1 MVAPQKNVP
10 KNFVLK
16 KGSLVGDFSS
26 LIHKSPSRSAVKCVS
41 KGSILMLEAKDLC
54 SLVDTFPSI
63 LVFLHDKFLIF

>member
-16 KGSLVGDFSS
+16 KGSLVGDFPS
-26 LIHKSPSRSAVKCVS
+26 LIHKVASRSAVKCVS
-41 KGSILMLEAKDLC
+41 DGSILMLKAEKLR
-54 SLVDTFPSI
+54 SLIDTFPAI